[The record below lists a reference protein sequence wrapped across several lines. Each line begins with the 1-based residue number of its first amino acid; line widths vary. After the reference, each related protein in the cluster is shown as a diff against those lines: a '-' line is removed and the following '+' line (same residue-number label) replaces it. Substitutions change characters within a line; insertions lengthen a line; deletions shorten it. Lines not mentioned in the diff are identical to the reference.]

1 MGGVGAA
8 ARLLP
13 ASSICS
19 PSHTRQFAREML
31 YIFSA
36 ASPSAAR
43 FSHQTKRMKS
53 SVHITLSFFIMQTQ
67 KRIEMITHQLSKHR
81 RSTGASCVIRA
92 AANHV
97 ALLVPRI
104 LILRRQTNHMTH
116 GNTGDQSSVKT
127 GGKSRPRPLN
137 LCDQRLTIARAWRRR
152 GGRMLHVI
160 DRSENQS
167 LPSVRRRHGAL

>member
-1 MGGVGAA
+1 MLGCEDWRRQTKLGTTTTTMTTTITTRITTAAGTAERQVKRQRKMGGVGAL

-81 RSTGASCVIRA
+81 RSVGASCVIRP
-92 AANHV
+92 AANHS

-104 LILRRQTNHMTH
+104 LILR
-116 GNTGDQSSVKT
+116 
-127 GGKSRPRPLN
+127 
-137 LCDQRLTIARAWRRR
+137 
-152 GGRMLHVI
+152 
-160 DRSENQS
+160 
-167 LPSVRRRHGAL
+167 